1 MTPIKRAFDIVAA
14 AAGLLLLAPV
24 LLVVAVL
31 VAVSSPGPA
40 LFRQQRVGKDER
52 TFICNK
58 FRTMHLG
65 TQQRGT
71 HEIHPSAV
79 TSVGSCLRALKLDEL
94 PQLWNVLAGEMSLV
108 GPRPC
113 LPNQVRL
120 IAERRRRN
128 VFAVKPGITGLAQVQ
143 GIDMSDPER
152 LAEIDQT
159 YVRTATLGMDLRL
172 IVKTFFRS

>member
-1 MTPIKRAFDIVAA
+1 MTPIKRILDITAA
-14 AAGLLLLAPV
+14 AAGLVLLAPV
-24 LLVVAVL
+24 LLIVAAL
-31 VAVSSPGPA
+31 VALTSPGPA
-40 LFRQQRVGKDER
+40 LFRQERVGKDER

-65 TQQRGT
+65 TRQRGT
-71 HEIHPSAV
+71 HEISPSAV
-79 TSVGSCLRALKLDEL
+79 TSVGSTLRTYKLDEL

-128 VFAVKPGITGLAQVQ
+128 VFSVSPGITGLAQVQ
-143 GIDMSDPER
+143 GVDMSDPER

-159 YVRTATLGMDLRL
+159 YIRTRSLGMDLRL
-172 IVKTFFRS
+172 IAKTIFRS